1 MHTRFIAVIC
11 VTLLYIPSV
20 SQAQVLTLHD
30 RNSDLEKILHKPKH
44 NFSNNLKINGTVEL
58 EAFSQKKTG
67 DNDSDTSLATIEV
80 NIEVQVNPWTQ
91 THVLLLH
98 EYGEDQDLMVDEGF
112 LLFTFSESNIQ
123 VMAGKQIIPFG
134 SFESHMISDS
144 LTLEMAETKDSAVIS
159 RFGNDELHASIYF
172 FKGDVQH
179 ESSSNNANKMGAHVG
194 YAINTGDIHIDF
206 GLAYISDLSE
216 SVAILGYFENEEGDA
231 IIQQSVPGVAV
242 NTLIT
247 AGDWHAIF
255 EYIST
260 TRAYDSSDLTFDV
273 DGAQPSSFNAEL
285 SHNFVLAGKEVNLA
299 LAIQGT
305 DQALNLQL
313 PKERKMVSAS
323 YALQPQTSL
332 ALEYMHASS
341 YHPKHGASEASSDV
355 VSVQLA
361 AQF

>member
-1 MHTRFIAVIC
+1 MHTRLSAIVC
-11 VTLLYIPSV
+11 VTLLFVPCI
-20 SQAQVLTLHD
+20 SQAQVLALHE
-30 RNSDLEKILHKPKH
+30 RISDLEKILHKPNH
-44 NFSNNLKINGTVEL
+44 NFSSNLKINGTFEL
-58 EAFSQKKTG
+58 EAFSQNKSG
-67 DNDSDTSLATIEV
+67 DNDSDARLATIKV
-80 NIEVQVNPWTQ
+80 NIEAQVNPWTQ
-91 THVLLLH
+91 AHVFLLH
-98 EYGEDQDLMVDEGF
+98 DDGGEQDLMIDEGF
-112 LLFTFSESNIQ
+112 ILFTFNESNIQ
-123 VMAGKQIIPFG
+123 VMAGKQVIPFG

-144 LTLEMAETKDSAVIS
+144 LTLVMAETKDSAVIS

-172 FKGDVQH
+172 FKGDVQP
-179 ESSSNNANKMGAHVG
+179 ESSSNNANKMGAHIG

-216 SVAILGYFENEEGDA
+216 SGAILGYFESERGDA
-231 IIQQSVPGVAV
+231 IIQHEVAGAAV

-247 AGDWHAIF
+247 AGGWHAIF

-260 TRAYDSSDLTFDV
+260 TRPYDSKDLAFDV
-273 DGAQPSSFNAEL
+273 YGAQPSSFNAEL
-285 SHNFVLAGKEVNLA
+285 SHNFVLAGKEVNFA

-323 YALQPQTSL
+323 YALQPHTSL

-341 YHPKHGASEASSDV
+341 YHPKHGASEASSNV